1 MAEQKL
7 TRRNFISTAAG
18 SSFSY
23 LLMPGLGTLLHGA
36 RALAK
41 CETEPTG
48 MQDAPAFIG
57 VDLRGGASIAGN
69 NVMVYDD
76 GMQLLKDY
84 AGLGLPSSLNPYNNE
99 SLIDTSLGLP
109 MHANSGILRGIK
121 MVADDTV
128 LANVNGCV
136 ICTMTADDTSGNEI
150 VAAPGVFAVGSKGLL
165 VPLVGEVYS
174 KTPFAVNAKPVSS
187 DGVKS
192 MLSPS
197 SIWDKRAEKVLAL
210 INKLSTAQ
218 LEKFKQMG
226 LSEQV
231 KAMIE
236 CGYLKAGDIISG
248 KDKESVR
255 LDYTKDANVKLD
267 TNAHDEA
274 ANVCYMVMQG
284 LAGAGSL
291 VLGGY
296 DYHDSTA
303 TRGERMDEQAGR
315 AIGTLLKVA
324 AGLQRK
330 LMIHVHTDGGVD
342 AGSTTQNVGGVD
354 KYIWTGDSGS
364 RSAAFVLVYD
374 PAGRP
379 SLDFQQMGSYNAT
392 GSVNPSPTR
401 HAKISRNE
409 RAQATAVVANWLAWQ
424 GKVKDLEKFMP
435 ADSLERSEI
444 PDYLFMKK

>member
-1 MAEQKL
+1 MAEKKL
-7 TRRNFISTAAG
+7 TRRNFISTTAG

-23 LLMPGLGTLLHGA
+23 LLMPGLGTLLHSA

-69 NVMVYDD
+69 NVIVYDD

-84 AGLGLPSSLNPYNNE
+84 KGLGLPAALNPYNNA

-109 MHANSGILRGIK
+109 MHANSGMLRGIK
-121 MVADDTV
+121 MVAGEEV

-136 ICTMTADDTSGNEI
+136 ICTITADDTSGNEI
-150 VAAPGVFAVGSKGLL
+150 VAVPGVFAVGAKGLL
-165 VPLVGEVYS
+165 VPMVGGIYS
-174 KTPFAVNAKPVSS
+174 QTPFAVDAKPVSS
-187 DGVKS
+187 AGVKA

-197 SIWDKRAEKVLAL
+197 SIWNDRAEKVLKL

-231 KAMIE
+231 KTMIE

-248 KDKESVR
+248 KDKDSYKM
-255 LDYTKDANVKLD
+255 DYKMDQKVKLNTDASAGAAD
-267 TNAHDEA
+267 TS
-274 ANVCYMVMQG
+274 YMVMTG

-303 TRGERMDEQAGR
+303 TRGETMDEQAGR
-315 AIGTLLKVA
+315 SIGTLLAVA

-342 AGSTTQNVGGVD
+342 AGNTTQNVNGVD
-354 KYIWTGDSGS
+354 KYIWTGDSGT

-379 SLDFQQMGSYNAT
+379 SLAFQQMGAYNVT
-392 GSVNPSPTR
+392 GSVNPNPTQ
-401 HAKISRNE
+401 HAKISRNA

-424 GKVKDLEKFMP
+424 GKEKDLESFMP

-444 PDYLFMKK
+444 PDYLFIKK